1 MRQIHRRRRAM
12 SPWHVRH
19 VLHRIGLADFLCDRQ
34 TGLRPHHDPHRNA
47 ALSLSDI
54 PMILAFGLLSDDVG
68 RRKTFRST
76 DIAGVRFGA
85 EATSRVPKH
94 GPPGHTSCDGG
105 MVRQSFR

>member
-12 SPWHVRH
+12 SPWHERH

-54 PMILAFGLLSDDVG
+54 ILAFGLLSDDVG
-68 RRKTFRST
+68 RRKMFRST

-85 EATSRVPKH
+85 EADISRPETRPARSH
-94 GPPGHTSCDGG
+94 
-105 MVRQSFR
+105 